1 MPVKKTKAKTKTKK
15 VEGIPPKKVLMALK
29 KDFPEVSTALDFINP
44 LELLIATIL
53 SAQCTDVRVN
63 IVTKDLFKKYKKAA
77 DFVKATPDE
86 IEDDIRPTGFFRNKA
101 KSIQACCTDIIEKH
115 AGKVPDNMDD
125 LVKLHGVGRKT
136 ASCVLGAAFGK
147 AEGVVVDTHVGRLS
161 QRMGLT
167 AEKHPEK
174 IEKDLMELFPKK
186 EWITLSWRLIEHG
199 RNVCGS
205 RKPKCAECSLEKIC
219 PKVDVGL

>member
-1 MPVKKTKAKTKTKK
+1 MPTKKTKTKTK
-15 VEGIPPKKVLMALK
+15 SVKTGGIPPKEALKALK
-29 KDFPEVSTALDFINP
+29 KDYPEAKTALDFKNP

-63 IVTKDLFKKYKKAA
+63 MVTKDLFKKYRKAA
-77 DFVKATPDE
+77 DYVKVPQDE
-86 IEDDIRPTGFFRNKA
+86 LEDDIRPTGFFRNKA
-101 KSIQACCTDIIEKH
+101 KSIQACCTDILEQH
-115 AGKVPDNMDD
+115 DGEVPDNMDE

-136 ASCVLGAAFGK
+136 ASCVLGAAYGK

-167 AEKHPEK
+167 AEKNPEK
-174 IEKDLMELFPKK
+174 IEKDLMELFPQK

-199 RNVCGS
+199 RHVCGA
-205 RKPKCAECSLEKIC
+205 RKPKCSECSLEKLC